1 MIGPDN
7 ESSATAPPPPEQ
19 HQRRAWLRPAAI
31 GIGLIIV
38 VGLVIGGAGALG
50 FATG

>member
-7 ESSATAPPPPEQ
+7 ETSASTPAPQQ
-19 HQRRAWLRPAAI
+19 HPRSRRLGPAAI
-31 GIGLIIV
+31 GIGLVIV
-38 VGLVIGGAGALG
+38 VGLVIGGANALG